1 MLNRIQVASKSL
13 ISILVILSFSLPV
26 FAKEKKIAEPKSV
39 REIRAVLDRQVEA
52 WNRRDLETFMAGY
65 WNSPS
70 LSFYSGGTKTSGWKE
85 TLDRYR
91 QTYQSEGREMGRL
104 EFSDLQIEMLGP
116 ASAFVRGRWRLKM
129 QSSEPGGLFTLIFR
143 RLPDGWKIIHDHT
156 GSSPQNS

>member
-1 MLNRIQVASKSL
+1 MVSRKQVASKSL

-26 FAKEKKIAEPKSV
+26 SARDKKADEQKSA

-65 WNSPS
+65 WDSPN
-70 LSFYSGGTKTSGWKE
+70 LSFYSGGTKTAGWKE

-104 EFSDLQIEMLGP
+104 DFSDIQIEMLGP
-116 ASAFVRGRWRLKM
+116 ASAFVRGRWHLKM
-129 QSSEPGGLFTLIFR
+129 QSGEPGGLFTLIFR
-143 RLPDGWKIIHDHT
+143 RLPQGWRIIHDHT
-156 GSSPQNS
+156 GSSS

>member
-1 MLNRIQVASKSL
+1 MVSQNQVALKSL
-13 ISILVILSFSLPV
+13 ISTLVILSFSLPV
-26 FAKEKKIAEPKSV
+26 CAKDKKPAVPKSV
-39 REIRAVLDRQVEA
+39 QEIRAVLDRQVEA

-70 LSFYSGGTKTSGWKE
+70 LSFYSGGTKTAGWKE
-85 TLDRYR
+85 TLGRYR
-91 QTYQSEGREMGRL
+91 ETYQKEGSEMGQL
-104 EFSDLQIEMLGP
+104 EFSDIQIEMLGP

-156 GSSPQNS
+156 GSST